1 MLKKS
6 EKMTLTVD
14 NPTLLRSIVG
24 DFAARENRSL
34 SAVIERTTLNALLP
48 SDPYMRAVAQY
59 QLFSG
64 VFPQESV

>member
-34 SAVIERTTLNALLP
+34 SL
-48 SDPYMRAVAQY
+48 
-59 QLFSG
+59 
-64 VFPQESV
+64 